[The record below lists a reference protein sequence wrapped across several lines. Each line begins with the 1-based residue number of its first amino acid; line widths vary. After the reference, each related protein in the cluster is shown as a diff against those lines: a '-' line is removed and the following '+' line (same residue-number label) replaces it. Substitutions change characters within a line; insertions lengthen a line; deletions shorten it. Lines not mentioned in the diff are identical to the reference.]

1 MDDDM
6 EVMEGIEENVAS
18 PDPTLTASQQTT
30 KKSLKLS
37 YEEYRTMANLIVH
50 YLRKKDAEDIRKND
64 LVAWYIEETLG
75 GDIESQVKIEI
86 MILTTLRNGILFPK
100 MFWPIQGPLKKW
112 TEHSQELHFLKIHI
126 YIVGGLLLHSGAG
139 WGLIF

>member
-1 MDDDM
+1 MVIIICFFSDEEAAAAMDDDM

-75 GDIESQVKIEI
+75 GDIESQVKIV
-86 MILTTLRNGILFPK
+86 L
-100 MFWPIQGPLKKW
+100 
-112 TEHSQELHFLKIHI
+112 
-126 YIVGGLLLHSGAG
+126 
-139 WGLIF
+139 

>member
-1 MDDDM
+1 M

-100 MFWPIQGPLKKW
+100 MFWPIMRKTFANSKLK
-112 TEHSQELHFLKIHI
+112 SDNLQYL
-126 YIVGGLLLHSGAG
+126 
-139 WGLIF
+139 

>member
-86 MILTTLRNGILFPK
+86 MILKTLKGGIISNSVSLRFKSPK
-100 MFWPIQGPLKKW
+100 LQSIFSL
-112 TEHSQELHFLKIHI
+112 
-126 YIVGGLLLHSGAG
+126 GG
-139 WGLIF
+139 

>member
-1 MDDDM
+1 M

-86 MILTTLRNGILFPK
+86 MILTTLRICIVFPNCFWSK
-100 MFWPIQGPLKKW
+100 AKLLQEAMFFVIFTYLK
-112 TEHSQELHFLKIHI
+112 
-126 YIVGGLLLHSGAG
+126 
-139 WGLIF
+139 

>member
-86 MILTTLRNGILFPK
+86 MILITLRKGILFPK
-100 MFWPIQGPLKKW
+100 MFWPIMRKTFANSKLKS
-112 TEHSQELHFLKIHI
+112 ENLQYLAEFLMNFGIR
-126 YIVGGLLLHSGAG
+126 
-139 WGLIF
+139 

>member
-1 MDDDM
+1 M

-100 MFWPIQGPLKKW
+100 IFCPIMKKTFANSKLKS
-112 TEHSQELHFLKIHI
+112 ENLQYLAEFLMNFGIR
-126 YIVGGLLLHSGAG
+126 
-139 WGLIF
+139 